1 MARKLLAGFASLILF
16 GSFCGLSGA
25 FASTQQAALQRSQ
38 IAAEV
43 CSVCDAN
50 CYRIYEL
57 ESEKCKRGKQYRTD
71 FAVRLCRAAA
81 TENLGYC
88 LKRCNHNK

>member
-1 MARKLLAGFASLILF
+1 MARKLLSSFAGLALF
-16 GSFCGLSGA
+16 GSLGGLSGA
-25 FASTQQAALQRSQ
+25 FASTEQATRQGSQ

-71 FAVRLCRAAA
+71 FAVRLCRGAA